1 MSPTSYRTAPPR
13 DLFVTVFECF
23 TIIARVFEKCN
34 PFLIKRWM
42 MDIIFCAG
50 YRAEKINCKEWVKKT
65 AVSSYTGGLHAIL
78 HRLYSGTLAALQMWA
93 ILWLVPDRNDQ
104 PQNTYA
110 AA

>member
-1 MSPTSYRTAPPR
+1 
-13 DLFVTVFECF
+13 
-23 TIIARVFEKCN
+23 
-34 PFLIKRWM
+34 

-93 ILWLVPDRNDQ
+93 ILWLVPDRVPLSCTGYFNSGVLLMDVDVFRQ
-104 PQNTYA
+104 KGLVRAVLDYRCV
-110 AA
+110 

>member
-1 MSPTSYRTAPPR
+1 MVKCTNLY
-13 DLFVTVFECF
+13 ECIKIF
-23 TIIARVFEKCN
+23 AISLAIH
-34 PFLIKRWM
+34 LKRWM

-65 AVSSYTGGLHAIL
+65 AVSSYTGGLYAIL